1 MVKVFILK
9 VCVFVDH
16 ASYFII
22 KNNQV
27 DINATETVKEK
38 LTFERES
45 QSNLVVMKGNQNYN
59 GLLSTSDFMV

>member
-1 MVKVFILK
+1 MFLG

-16 ASYFII
+16 ASFFMII
-22 KNNQV
+22 NNQV
-27 DINATETVKEK
+27 DINANKTVREK

-59 GLLSTSDFMV
+59 GLLNASEFMV